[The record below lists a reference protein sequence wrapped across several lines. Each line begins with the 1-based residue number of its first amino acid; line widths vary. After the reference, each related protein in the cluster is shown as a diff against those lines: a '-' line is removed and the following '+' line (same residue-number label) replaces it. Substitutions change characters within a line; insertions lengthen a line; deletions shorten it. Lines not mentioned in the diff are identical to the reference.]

1 MEYQFFYQVANSPL
15 IEESVLAYEYGISIE
30 NPKHLAIW
38 EAQFGDFFNGAQIII
53 DNFIANGEGIEAVSY
68 THLTLPTK
76 A

>member
-1 MEYQFFYQVANSPL
+1 MFHQVANSPL

-53 DNFIANGEGIEAVSY
+53 DTFIANGEGILSEYDVYLQA
-68 THLTLPTK
+68 
-76 A
+76 

>member
-1 MEYQFFYQVANSPL
+1 MEYRFFYQVANSPL

-53 DNFIANGEGIEAVSY
+53 DNFIANGEGIEGKFPV
-68 THLTLPTK
+68 LFK
-76 A
+76 